1 MQKYHPEAIQI
12 KQYIRSGQGEC
23 KDADIDT
30 TLASRF
36 FFCLLLVRPN
46 LHPPACQFSMRCFCA
61 REGWV
66 PLNNESGEG
75 RIDNAGNKLFVY
87 PSLNGI
93 RCLLA
98 SIGETRCLSRHVCLM
113 QVCGYIAQWLERLT
127 ADQQVPGSNPGVPF
141 DMIRQ
146 SLNHQRDKALPKC
159 CAHFFMTHV

>member
-1 MQKYHPEAIQI
+1 MQRRRHRHQTRFQI
-12 KQYIRSGQGEC
+12 
-23 KDADIDT
+23 
-30 TLASRF
+30 F
-36 FFCLLLVRPN
+36 VLLVAGAAKFA
-46 LHPPACQFSMRCFCA
+46 PPCLSIFNALFLCA
-61 REGWV
+61 RDLWV

-98 SIGETRCLSRHVCLM
+98 SNGETRCLCRHVCLM

-141 DMIRQ
+141 SRIRQ
-146 SLNHQRDKALPKC
+146 TSSHALLVAGVVLSLAFCENW
-159 CAHFFMTHV
+159 